1 MNHLFLGYVVL
12 IVDSFVIFGLPAH
25 ILLVHAVVVLV
36 PLTALAVL
44 LHAVWPAARRRLGVV
59 TPLAALIVLILV
71 PITVSAGEALE
82 ATVGVTPAVQK
93 HSDLGRTLLPWAIA
107 LFVIALVEW
116 VWYRFVLGAAGADAG
131 AAGSD
136 AAAAAGDGDVGSS
149 GAAPIGARMPRAGR
163 VASVVVIAV
172 AAVIIAGGAVID
184 IVLIGDAG
192 ARAVWGGIVGG

>member
-1 MNHLFLGYVVL
+1 M
-12 IVDSFVIFGLPAH
+12 IFGLPAH

-93 HSDLGRTLLPWAIA
+93 HADLGQTLLPWAIA
-107 LFVIALVEW
+107 LFVIALIEW
-116 VWYRFVLGAAGADAG
+116 VWYRFVLGAAGADS
-131 AAGSD
+131 SD
-136 AAAAAGDGDVGSS
+136 ADSPLA
-149 GAAPIGARMPRAGR
+149 ARMPRAGR
-163 VASVVVIAV
+163 VASVAVIAL
-172 AAVIIAGGAVID
+172 AAIVIAGGALID

-192 ARAVWGGIVGG
+192 ARAVWGGIAGG